1 MQEGGSVIE
10 AGPSAA
16 VVATVA
22 WADDL
27 AADDAVHEAIEV
39 LTRANRTERHGDL
52 ERALVR
58 LRRDGAELLPLG
70 QTRQPSAIAPVP
82 ADGTI
87 VEVASE
93 SLTADVLRDGIARS
107 GCVLV
112 RGLASA
118 ERAAR
123 LAAGLAS
130 AERAARLAAGLASA
144 ERAARLAAAYDAAL
158 AGSGSVDAGW
168 YDPGPMPDRVS
179 PGLPEDVHRAF
190 LRSRGSLWTVD
201 SPRMLFE
208 LFELIDEVGLGPLM
222 TDFLGERPV
231 MSAIKGTLRRMPP
244 DVDTDGRWY
253 QDGAFLGEH
262 VAAFNCWLALTPC
275 GVDAPGLDIVPK
287 RLEGIV
293 PNDGARY
300 DWAASDEAVAAAAAD
315 TPILRPEFGAGDAL
329 IFDHLL
335 LHRTGA
341 SPAMTQERHAI
352 ESWFFAPSAYPAGQV
367 PVLY

>member
-1 MQEGGSVIE
+1 MIE

-22 WADDL
+22 RADDL

-58 LRRDGAELLPLG
+58 LRREGAEHLPLG
-70 QTRQPSAIAPVP
+70 QTRPPSAIAPVP

-123 LAAGLAS
+123 LAAGLD
-130 AERAARLAAGLASA
+130 AAL
-144 ERAARLAAAYDAAL
+144 AAYDAAL

-244 DVDTDGRWY
+244 DVDTDGRWH

-293 PNDGARY
+293 ANDGARY